1 MDVGCGTGEH
11 ACELAKRKYYVNGID
26 ISPDMIQVAREK
38 NSNLNFDVM
47 DICAQSTAQQYDM
60 AMAMSHVVGYQLE
73 NDMLYN
79 FLANINKSLKKDSI
93 FIFNFYN
100 GAALSEYKL
109 RPMEKVVR
117 GDNVI
122 ITRYSCAK
130 NLLINNELLLNY
142 KYIIEDDDV
151 SVINIEE
158 RMRYFTCKEI
168 DFALGITGFEV
179 IAMKNYLTEDV
190 LDENEWNGFCIAKKV
205 RELI

>member
-1 MDVGCGTGEH
+1 
-11 ACELAKRKYYVNGID
+11 
-26 ISPDMIQVAREK
+26 MIQVAREK